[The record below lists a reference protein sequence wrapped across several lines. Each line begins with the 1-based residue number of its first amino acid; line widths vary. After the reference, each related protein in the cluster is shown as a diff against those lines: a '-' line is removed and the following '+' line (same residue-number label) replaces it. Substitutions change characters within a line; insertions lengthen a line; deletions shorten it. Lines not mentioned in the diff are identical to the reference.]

1 MQGMGWTSRR
11 RAWAGALLLFAST
24 LANAAWPERAI
35 TLVVPYTPGTGID
48 VVARQLAARLP
59 KVLGQPVV
67 VDNAA
72 GASGNIG
79 TERVVRSAPDGYTFV
94 VQASTLVMNKA
105 LYKSLAYDPLRDLEP
120 VALTSWGTLLLVTN
134 PGVQKVSTPAE
145 MVAAARAQPGK
156 LTYGTPGVG
165 TPHHLAMAQ
174 LLQANGLDMLQ
185 VPFKGTAG
193 AVTELLGGRLDFMFL
208 PVHVALPHI
217 QTGKLVALATG
228 GDRRVPQLP
237 QVPTLA
243 EAGLSVG
250 NVDIWYG
257 VLAPRGTPR
266 DIVARLDREIAAILS
281 QPDVA
286 LAFETQGMT
295 PAHQGPAAF
304 AALMAREAERWAG
317 VIRAGRISAE

>member
-1 MQGMGWTSRR
+1 MQGMGWNQWRT
-11 RAWAGALLLFAST
+11 AAAGALLALAST
-24 LANAAWPERAI
+24 MASAAWPERAI

-59 KVLGQPVV
+59 NVLGQAVV
-67 VDNAA
+67 VDNVA

-79 TERVVRSAPDGYTFV
+79 TERVARSAPDGYTFV
-94 VQASTLVMNKA
+94 VQASTLVMNKG
-105 LYKSLAYDPLRDLEP
+105 LFRTLAYDPLRDLEP
-120 VALTSWGTLLLVTN
+120 VTLTSWGTLLLVTN
-134 PGVQKVSTPAE
+134 PNVQKVSTAAQ

-266 DIVARLDREIAAILS
+266 AIVDRMDHEIAAILS

-286 LAFETQGMT
+286 SAFEAQGMI

-304 AALMAREAERWAG
+304 GAFLARDAERWAG
-317 VIRAGRISAE
+317 VIRAGHISAE